1 MASFNLFAGKI
12 LQIEGGYNDNRDWD
26 ENYYNGDFIGTKY
39 GITPTTL
46 AHHLRRDIT
55 QADMVNLTKAT
66 ALEIY
71 EKEYWDRY
79 RLSEFDSQDLAEIV
93 ADGIVQHG
101 PGGNGDTGGVT
112 MLQQTLSDLGE
123 DLEVDGILGSLTV
136 AASNRQSKI
145 NGGLL
150 YNLYRES
157 RLKYYEWL
165 ALQDPRKLSVLPG
178 WKNRINNHFPEKE
191 DGAVIVTASKFPV
204 DRVIEVAVAKYGW
217 GWIIAAAVLL
227 PVTAYAVY
235 QLFFRNEK
243 PAAA

>member
-39 GITPTTL
+39 GITPATL

-112 MLQQTLSDLGE
+112 MLQQTLNDLGE

-136 AASNRQSKI
+136 AASNRQSKL

-204 DRVIEVAVAKYGW
+204 DRLIEVAVAKYGW
-217 GWIIAAAVLL
+217 GWIIAAAVLV
-227 PVTAYAVY
+227 PVIGYGVY
-235 QLFFRNEK
+235 QAFFQSQK
-243 PAAA
+243 SDV